1 METKKHG
8 NKSRKKHLQKLIYQL
23 QLHIKGRGVFL
34 SSLYETYLN
43 SLIFRL
49 QKQMQTKNS
58 S

>member
-23 QLHIKGRGVFL
+23 QLHIKGCGVFL
-34 SSLYETYLN
+34 SSLSETYLN